1 MLDSSRQVAIY
12 AIQIY
17 CYIHILQ
24 CVTFIL
30 VVPLKWNRRG
40 LVYILRN
47 HSKAIDMQKE
57 RNEFP
62 ISNVYYLTFCSPFC
76 KIEFNAR
83 NIIDRFRLIY
93 QVSYPD
99 PKLHYD
105 YKTNNLCRL
114 ILPKFVCIVSIS
126 VMCAK

>member
-1 MLDSSRQVAIY
+1 MQLTCNKNGISFRFR
-12 AIQIY
+12 
-17 CYIHILQ
+17 
-24 CVTFIL
+24 TFIL
-30 VVPLKWNRRG
+30 
-40 LVYILRN
+40 LVYQN
-47 HSKAIDMQKE
+47 
-57 RNEFP
+57 FG
-62 ISNVYYLTFCSPFC
+62 YLNYCSPFC
-76 KIEFNAR
+76 KIEFNAK